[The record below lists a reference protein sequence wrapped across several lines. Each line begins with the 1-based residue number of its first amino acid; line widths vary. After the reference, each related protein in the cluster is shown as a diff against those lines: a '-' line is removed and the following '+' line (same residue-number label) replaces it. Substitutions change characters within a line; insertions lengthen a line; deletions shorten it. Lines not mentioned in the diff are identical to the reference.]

1 MTAKKLG
8 VLKALINSN
17 SLSEASEKA
26 GISRKTLYTYIE
38 HDSAFSDAY
47 LSMINRMYAAM
58 LDDIWNKRDK
68 ALDIVSRIL
77 EDENEKSADRLRAAQ
92 IIFSAF
98 DGVMSKSVESVE
110 KLISDNITREV
121 LRNDDLPKK

>member
-1 MTAKKLG
+1 MTAKKLR

-38 HDSAFSDAY
+38 HDAAFSDAY

-58 LDDIWNKRDK
+58 LDDIWSKRDK
-68 ALDIVSRIL
+68 ALEIASRIL
-77 EDENEKSADRLRAAQ
+77 EDETEKSADRLRAAQ
-92 IIFSAF
+92 IIFGAF
-98 DGVMSKSVESVE
+98 DGIMSKSVENTE
-110 KLISDNITREV
+110 KLISDNVVREA
-121 LRNDDLPKK
+121 LRGQ